1 MKYLRRA
8 VPLTLMGALS
18 IRDRGRH
25 CPGRCGGVAISDVPL
40 QVREAA
46 LAAFEA
52 RRPGV
57 EVLRLAE
64 DTREERVDRFEL
76 RFVGRA
82 ARVVVRVTPQGAE
95 LRLDVTADP
104 AEADLVVALEQ
115 LAPSLRVVSR
125 MPLPASFRQ
134 VPHGFVSV
142 TGTPGDAERP
152 TWCTAWVRV

>member
-1 MKYLRRA
+1 MTAAALPRSRR
-8 VPLTLMGALS
+8 
-18 IRDRGRH
+18 
-25 CPGRCGGVAISDVPL
+25 RCGGVAISDVPL

-46 LAAFEA
+46 LAAFDA

-57 EVLRLAE
+57 EVLRLTE
-64 DTREERVDRFEL
+64 DTRQERVDRFEL
-76 RFVGRA
+76 RFIGRT
-82 ARVVVRVTPQGAE
+82 ARALVRVTPQGAE

-104 AEADLVVALEQ
+104 AEAGLLVSLEQ

-125 MPLPASFRQ
+125 MPLPASFSH

-142 TGTPGDAERP
+142 TGTPRDAEHP